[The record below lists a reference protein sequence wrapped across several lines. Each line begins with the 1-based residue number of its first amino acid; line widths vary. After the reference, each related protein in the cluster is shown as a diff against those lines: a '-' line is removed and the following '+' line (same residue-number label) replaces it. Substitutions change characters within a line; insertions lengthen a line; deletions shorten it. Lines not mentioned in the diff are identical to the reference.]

1 MYSCQHFEEYDTPI
15 WETTKNGVLTF
26 KEAFKFLSLTNDS
39 LHWAK
44 TLWWNCIPPARLIML
59 WKFINGMLPTI
70 DVLAKVLY
78 YTF

>member
-1 MYSCQHFEEYDTPI
+1 MRKVRCQ
-15 WETTKNGVLTF
+15 
-26 KEAFKFLSLTNDS
+26 
-39 LHWAK
+39 AK
-44 TLWWNCIPPARLIML
+44 VIGTIVTVAGARLIML